1 MRDDIKTGVEME
13 KILLVEDDSVTRVSL
28 GEVLRDSGYTVAEA
42 KDGAEAIEMLEANRY
57 DLVVS
62 DFVLPKLHG
71 LPLVHRLQ
79 STPKTPVIVLSGY
92 LSQAA
97 GTSILAGWA
106 KFIAKPVQP
115 ELLLATVKDLLI
127 ER

>member
-1 MRDDIKTGVEME
+1 ME
-13 KILLVEDDSVTRVSL
+13 KILLVEDDNVTRASL
-28 GEVLRDSGYTVAEA
+28 GELLRDNGYTVAEA
-42 KDGAEAIEMLEANRY
+42 KDGAEAIEMLEHNLY

-71 LPLVHRLQ
+71 VTLVHRLQ
-79 STPKTPVIVLSGY
+79 SMTPKPRMIVLSGY

-97 GTSILAGWA
+97 GSTMLEGWA
-106 KFIAKPVQP
+106 KFIEKPVQP
-115 ELLLATVKDLLI
+115 EVLLATVKDLLM